1 MDSIYIKFHPISIN
15 SPPVLLHVSDI
26 QPIICNLTPGLQE
39 SPMRT
44 PMSGARCLMSAN
56 TRGPALAELPKMPQ
70 SRSRSGISPSRELT
84 LAGIISQKHLL
95 KVSLLNDCWLMLI
108 FCCDFFYNHL
118 MVTKWNVCI
127 ISSLLIDHKFKGYFR
142 INSVSKCGK
151 QHDQQTITPNCDV
164 NNRRKNRS

>member
-1 MDSIYIKFHPISIN
+1 MDSIYIKFQPISIN
-15 SPPVLLHVSDI
+15 YPPVLLHVSDI
-26 QPIICNLTPGLQE
+26 HPIICNLTPCLQE

-56 TRGPALAELPKMPQ
+56 TRGPALAEPPKMPQ

-108 FCCDFFYNHL
+108 YFVVIFSTIILWLQSGMY
-118 MVTKWNVCI
+118 VCI
-127 ISSLLIDHKFKGYFR
+127 FHLCFMLY
-142 INSVSKCGK
+142 
-151 QHDQQTITPNCDV
+151 
-164 NNRRKNRS
+164 

>member
-1 MDSIYIKFHPISIN
+1 MDSIYIKFQPISIN
-15 SPPVLLHVSDI
+15 YPPVLLHVSDI
-26 QPIICNLTPGLQE
+26 HPIICNLTPGLQE

-56 TRGPALAELPKMPQ
+56 TRGPALAEPPKMPQ

-95 KVSLLNDCWLMLI
+95 SVLAGWLLVDAYI

-118 MVTKWNVCI
+118 MVTKWNVCMY
-127 ISSLLIDHKFKGYFR
+127 ISSLLYALLI
-142 INSVSKCGK
+142 INSKV
-151 QHDQQTITPNCDV
+151 ILE
-164 NNRRKNRS
+164 